1 MSDISKIL
9 LIIFIFSA
17 LLFRNASAQDI
28 HGKFLEGQK
37 YSAVNR
43 FEDAVNADGIRIKR
57 NELTVKLDKDRTV
70 LEYKFETDSV
80 PVVKS
85 NPLGVIS
92 ITNNS
97 RGMEGRVRY
106 EYISLYKNG
115 LVSLGVVE
123 RQLQLGRT
131 TSIEIQKG
139 QSVPPGITAKII
151 ENIIVNK
158 ESFALIDQSPYLFA
172 ALILLGRESENS
184 RFKELILKIVE
195 NKEITSDKIFREA
208 LKKMRVPRGGT
219 LRCGWLE
226 KSMTSGVKITD
237 NDGVWTI
244 RTGKDGIANDDLPIL
259 DPDQWVATSS
269 NEGYGCVCLR
279 VVTNVSTHKVV
290 KLISSS
296 PKSLLA
302 CRNDK
307 KLVEPAKP

>member
-1 MSDISKIL
+1 MDNVKKLLSSSLIFFVL
-9 LIIFIFSA
+9 LIGGA
-17 LLFRNASAQDI
+17 TAQEI
-28 HGKFLEGQK
+28 HGEFLDGKK
-37 YSAVNR
+37 YSAEIRTDDVIN
-43 FEDAVNADGIRIKR
+43 EDGMRIRKS
-57 NELTVKLDKDRTV
+57 EVAVKLTDGTNK
-70 LEYKFETDSV
+70 LFYKFESDSTPAV
-80 PVVKS
+80 RSSPF
-85 NPLGVIS
+85 GFIS
-92 ITNNS
+92 IIANS

-106 EYISLYKNG
+106 EYISLYKNV

-123 RQLQLGRT
+123 RQLHLGRT
-131 TSIEIQKG
+131 ASIEIQKG
-139 QSVPPGITAKII
+139 QSVPPSITAKII
-151 ENIIVNK
+151 ENIIANK

-172 ALILLGRESENS
+172 ALILLGRKSENN

-208 LKKMRVPRGGT
+208 LEKMRVTRGGT

-259 DPDQWVATSS
+259 DSDQWVATSS

-279 VVTNVSTHKVV
+279 VVANVSAHEVV
-290 KLISSS
+290 ELISSS